1 MMKDSLTHRFMLFT
15 TIVVVFIML
24 INFIW
29 DYHNQRA
36 QATLEMHE
44 KAQVITKQLIAT
56 REVIAK
62 NQNRINYDS
71 EGNFEFKHLNP
82 AAVGM
87 QIGDIFGQLTH
98 YSIKQT
104 RLDYRSDSNAPDS
117 YEAQGLLKFSHEP
130 HLAEIWGED
139 VVAGERVFRY
149 MVPLHMKEECLSCHG
164 EPIGDLDITGHCKE
178 GYKVEDLGGAISL
191 IMPMDI
197 FLHGIKLNVY
207 RHLSYSLLLIGVIV
221 ISMYLL
227 VTRLVTRSLGELKGA
242 TAQVGQGDFD
252 IDLNSIKAQGEIK
265 ELAQHIQEMADQ
277 LKDLYQN
284 LEAKVEKRTHQ
295 LKLANEDL
303 RIKQDE
309 LEAANIKLNEINTY
323 KSEFLAIMSHELR
336 TPLTS
341 VMAFTD
347 LLLQDLPKEFKQE
360 RQNLKYIKAN
370 SQNLLKL
377 INNILDLAKIEAGR
391 LELRLEY
398 VDMADVMGA
407 IDSVIAPLANKKGIT
422 WQISLDPEVSLL
434 RADPEKLRR
443 VIENLVGNAIK
454 FTPAEG
460 RVEIQVKNGPRDNW
474 LMIRVI
480 DTGIGIPPEEQEE
493 IFERFT
499 QIDSS
504 NSRKYGGTGLGLALA
519 KELVTLHKGELWV
532 ESEINK
538 GSTFVVHLPKDPDR
552 IDPMDHKE
560 V

>member
-1 MMKDSLTHRFMLFT
+1 MKDSLTHRFMLFT
-15 TIVVVFIML
+15 TFVVVSIML
-24 INFIW
+24 IHFTW
-29 DYHNQRA
+29 DYRTQRA

-62 NQNRINYDS
+62 NQDRINYDS
-71 EGNFEFKHLNP
+71 QGNFEFKHLNP
-82 AAVGM
+82 AAIGM
-87 QIGDIFGQLTH
+87 QIGDIFGQLTN

-104 RLDYRSDSNAPDS
+104 RIDYRASCNAPDAF
-117 YEAQGLLKFSHEP
+117 EAQGLLRFGQEP

-139 VVAGERVFRY
+139 VVEGERVFRY

-164 EPIGDLDITGHCKE
+164 QPIGDIDITGHFKE
-178 GYKVEDLGGAISL
+178 GYKAEDLGGAISL

-197 FLHGIKLNVY
+197 FLQGMKVDVY
-207 RHLSYSLLLIGVIV
+207 RHLSFSLLLIGVIV

-227 VTRLVTRSLGELKGA
+227 VTRLVTRSLGELKIA
-242 TAQVGQGDFD
+242 TAQVGQGNFD
-252 IDLNSIKAQGEIK
+252 IDLNCIKAQGEIK
-265 ELAQHIQEMADQ
+265 ELTQHIQEMANQ

-295 LKLANEDL
+295 LELVNEDL

-347 LLLQDLPKEFKQE
+347 LLLQELPKEFIQE

-391 LELRLEY
+391 LELKLEY
-398 VDMADVMGA
+398 VDMADVLGA
-407 IDSVIAPLANKKGIT
+407 IDSVVAPLAKKKGIV
-422 WQISLDPEVSLL
+422 WEINLAPEVSLL

-443 VIENLVGNAIK
+443 VIENLAGNAIK
-454 FTPAEG
+454 FTPSGG
-460 RVEIQVKNGPRDNW
+460 RVEIQVTNTPRENW
-474 LMIRVI
+474 IIIRVI

-499 QIDSS
+499 QVDSS

-538 GSTFVVHLPKDPDR
+538 GSTFVVYLPKDPDKV
-552 IDPMDHKE
+552 D
-560 V
+560 